1 MSYRFRSSDIMDS
14 YSEDE
19 VGLLGGELH
28 SKSEPESSSEP
39 SDPSGPSGPSD
50 SSDSSKKLGC
60 AVWLLVT
67 MSFSYSDVGEVWGR
81 SDRVRCGR
89 KSTALRVWGTF
100 SRITR

>member
-19 VGLLGGELH
+19 VRLLGGESH
-28 SKSEPESSSEP
+28 SKSESESSSEP

-50 SSDSSKKLGC
+50 SSDSSKKLGR

-67 MSFSYSDVGEVWGR
+67 MLFSYSDVGEV
-81 SDRVRCGR
+81 
-89 KSTALRVWGTF
+89 
-100 SRITR
+100 